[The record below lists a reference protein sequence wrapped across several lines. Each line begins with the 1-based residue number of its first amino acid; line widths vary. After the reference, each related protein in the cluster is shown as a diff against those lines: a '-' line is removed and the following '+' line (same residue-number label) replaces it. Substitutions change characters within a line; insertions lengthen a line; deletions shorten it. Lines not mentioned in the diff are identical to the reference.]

1 MKSTMAAN
9 SMSSQVERRARALCV
24 ELARAT
30 RGRPM
35 HWCTVDSIMAAAGVA
50 DAAAD
55 DAIAYA
61 VERDWLLAEGR
72 PPHSICLTEGGR
84 VMVANMKPR

>member
-1 MKSTMAAN
+1 MAKA
-9 SMSSQVERRARALCV
+9 SQVERQARVLCV
-24 ELARAT
+24 ELARVT

-50 DAAAD
+50 DPAAD
-55 DAIAYA
+55 AA
-61 VERDWLLAEGR
+61 VAFAVGRGWLLEEGQ